1 MPGSHTIE
9 RTSATLVLV
18 DLQERLVCAMSRREE
33 VLANVRFL
41 AEAAALLGMPVIV
54 TRQYP
59 QGLGDIV
66 AEIADLPASIQPV
79 DKLTFDCMGEPE
91 FRHRIEAL
99 GRRQIVLAGME
110 THICVAQTA
119 LGLLD
124 AGYQPFGVADA
135 VCSRLDRDHEVAIER
150 LRSAGVIVTTA
161 EAVVYEALG
170 HAATPEFRAILPL
183 VKARADV
190 GVFDAGS

>member
-1 MPGSHTIE
+1 ME
-9 RTSATLVLV
+9 RTSAAVVLI
-18 DLQERLVCAMSRREE
+18 DLQERLVCAMSRRQE
-33 VLANVRFL
+33 VLANARFL

-59 QGLGDIV
+59 RGLGDTV
-66 AEIADLPASIQPV
+66 AEIGTLPAASEPV
-79 DKLTFDCMGEPE
+79 DKLTFDCMGEPQ

-124 AGYQPFGVADA
+124 AGYQPIVAADA
-135 VCSRLDRDHEVAIER
+135 VCSRFDRDHDVAIER
-150 LRSAGVIVTTA
+150 LRGAGAIVTTA
-161 EAVVYEALG
+161 ESVVYEALG
-170 HAATPEFRAILPL
+170 CADTPEFRAVLPL
-183 VKARADV
+183 VKARADARTLE
-190 GVFDAGS
+190 GR